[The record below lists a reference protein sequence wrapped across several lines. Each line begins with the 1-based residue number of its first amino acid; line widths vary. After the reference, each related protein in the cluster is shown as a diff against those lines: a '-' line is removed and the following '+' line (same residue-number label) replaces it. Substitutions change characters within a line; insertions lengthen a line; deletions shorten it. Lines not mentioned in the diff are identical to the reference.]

1 MKHGL
6 HMAAGIDA
14 GEDEAA
20 GEVPLRLARARR
32 QMQRRRVDA
41 LFVTH
46 APNIRYLCGFSGSNG
61 LLIVKARSVLFFTD
75 PRYAEQAEAEVR
87 GARVG
92 VVAAGTLAQGAHK
105 ARALHGAA
113 AIGFDGERVPVTQL
127 NAWKALLRG
136 VRFRDCSGMIDAL
149 RTVKTPEEIAGIRRA
164 VDATDRVFSAL
175 LGLIRIGVRE
185 RDLAAEITYRHRL
198 EGADRDSFEPI
209 VVSGPR
215 SALIHGQP
223 SERRFRTGDALL
235 LDFGCV
241 VDGWCSDLSRT
252 VFIGRA
258 PRALRE
264 AHGAVLRAQQRAI
277 AGAHPGMTGRE
288 LDGIA
293 RESLTRDGYGD
304 YFPHAVGHGLGLEVH
319 ERPRISW
326 ASADVLA
333 EGMVTTVEPG
343 VYIPGTG
350 GVRIEDDI
358 VLRAGGAE
366 VLNRAP
372 RELLVL

>member
-1 MKHGL
+1 
-6 HMAAGIDA
+6 MAL
-14 GEDEAA
+14 
-20 GEVPLRLARARR
+20 VRR
-32 QMQRRRVDA
+32 QMQRRRADA

-61 LLIVKARSVLFFTD
+61 LLVVKARSVLFFTD
-75 PRYAEQAEAEVR
+75 PRYAEQASSEVR

-92 VVAAGTLAQGAHK
+92 IVAAGTLAQGAHK
-105 ARALHGAA
+105 ARVLAGATA
-113 AIGFDGERVPVTQL
+113 VGFDGDRVPVAHL
-127 NAWKALLRG
+127 NTWKALFRG
-136 VRFRDCSGMIDAL
+136 VRFRDASGMIDAL
-149 RTVKTPEEIAGIRRA
+149 RAVKAPEELAGIRRA
-164 VDATDRVFSAL
+164 VDATDRVFSAV
-175 LGLIRIGVRE
+175 LGLIRAGVRE

-198 EGADRDSFEPI
+198 EGADRDAFDPI

-215 SALIHGQP
+215 SALIHGRP
-223 SERRFRTGDALL
+223 SDRRLRNGDALL

-241 VDGWCSDLSRT
+241 VDGWCSDLTRT

-264 AHGAVLRAQQRAI
+264 AHAAVLRAQRKAI
-277 AGAHPGMTGRE
+277 AEARPGMTGRE

-304 YFPHAVGHGLGLEVH
+304 QFPHALGHGLGLEVH
-319 ERPRISW
+319 EQPRISW
-326 ASADVLA
+326 ASSDVLA
-333 EGMVTTVEPG
+333 EGMVATVEPG

-350 GVRIEDDI
+350 GVRIEDD
-358 VLRAGGAE
+358 VVFRASGVE